1 MNKFVD
7 YLKEVGLI
15 VKESA
20 RQDIESYYEQEIT
33 DAKLRQKL
41 IDINSTVR
49 AFLELNV
56 SDVDMYKLLQKYFGV
71 ESILEAEEC
80 INKAKISFQI
90 IKLRE
95 YLNEQG
101 MTNSE
106 FRRYADEHH
115 LRIKLKNNPRLLDLS
130 AEKLK
135 LAIEK

>member
-1 MNKFVD
+1 
-7 YLKEVGLI
+7 
-15 VKESA
+15 
-20 RQDIESYYEQEIT
+20 
-33 DAKLRQKL
+33 
-41 IDINSTVR
+41 
-49 AFLELNV
+49 
-56 SDVDMYKLLQKYFGV
+56 MYKLLQKYFGV